1 MLSLPPTGS
10 GGQLSLQ
17 SCKTD
22 SDGVGAC
29 TCTCTLYV
37 KHSGPQNLGDY
48 SGPLQSGHHKCKR
61 LHKPEEISCTP
72 DLWHAVHTVHVHHVH
87 VYTMCMYL
95 LCFSSS
101 SCAFCSRSSCILF
114 SSSLCFYSHVQYM
127 CKYMYRCRVHLQMY
141 MYMYMYIHIY
151 MYM

>member
-1 MLSLPPTGS
+1 MHVHVHVHVCETQWTLEPRGLQWTPTIR
-10 GGQLSLQ
+10 
-17 SCKTD
+17 
-22 SDGVGAC
+22 
-29 TCTCTLYV
+29 Y
-37 KHSGPQNLGDY
+37 
-48 SGPLQSGHHKCKR
+48 HKCKR

-72 DLWHAVHTVHVHHVH
+72 DLWHAVHTVHVHVHHVH

-127 CKYMYRCRVHLQMY
+127 CKYIECIDVECIVDIMY
-141 MYMYMYIHIY
+141 MYTCSIPWTVCWQ
-151 MYM
+151 